1 MNQLN
6 ELHKL
11 KTIVLSEE
19 NYQKLKSLGNMG
31 ESFNDV
37 LDRVLEQVKEANR

>member
-19 NYQKLKSLGNMG
+19 NYQKLKNMGSMG

-37 LDRVLEQVKEANR
+37 LSRVLGHIEVEE

>member
-6 ELHKL
+6 ELQHNNKL

-19 NYQKLKSLGNMG
+19 NYQKLKSLGSMG

-37 LDRVLEQVKEANR
+37 LSRILKEED

>member
-6 ELHKL
+6 ELQKL
-11 KTIVLSEE
+11 KTIVISEA
-19 NYQKLKSLGNMG
+19 NYDKLKRQGSMG

-37 LDRVLEQVKEANR
+37 LTRILDKEHRQ

>member
-1 MNQLN
+1 MNQLH
-6 ELHKL
+6 ELQKL

-19 NYQKLKSLGNMG
+19 NYQKLKRLGTMG

-37 LDRVLEQVKEANR
+37 LSRVLQQVKEETM